1 MLAFCTAVLILA
13 HRSFLHVLVLL
24 KEVRRFWNSLCPEA
38 VHMKAWNIEIRCHD
52 FEMIS
57 VTFLAWRIMPV
68 KSSYSAGVRW

>member
-38 VHMKAWNIEIRCHD
+38 VHMKA
-52 FEMIS
+52 
-57 VTFLAWRIMPV
+57 FLAWRIMPV